1 MEKMIPFYNVASEV
15 TRKDGSNNGIWNHQD
30 RIDTSK
36 EIIIGFSPT
45 NYHTFIICGD
55 QEFHPRF
62 AFNKGRLAKA
72 RRRSIRAGLF
82 IRLTG
87 IDSQTHEKFRQYLK
101 SIKGKR
107 TPSCHLGALQILE
120 SGAGIKL
127 VQSNNKRLKPK
138 EFMLHAFKYGFTHN
152 GRMINS
158 LAYTTRDK
166 SLTDILSD
174 VESFQNH
181 FKWAY
186 ILSDITYFFI
196 RRLSPNSLVRH
207 K

>member
-1 MEKMIPFYNVASEV
+1 MIPFYNISSEV
-15 TRKDGSNNGIWNHQD
+15 TKQDGSNNGIWNHKN

-82 IRLTG
+82 IRLTN
-87 IDSQTHEKFRQYLK
+87 IDSETHEKFRCYLK

-107 TPSCHLGALQILE
+107 TPSCHLGALHILE
-120 SGAGIKL
+120 LGAGIKL
-127 VQSNNKRLKPK
+127 NQINNQKLRPK
-138 EFMLHAFKYGFTHN
+138 EFMLKAFKHGFTAD
-152 GRMINS
+152 GELVES

-166 SLTDILSD
+166 SLNDILSD

-181 FKWAY
+181 FRWAY

-196 RRLSPNSLVRH
+196 KLFSPNSLVRH
-207 K
+207 R

>member
-1 MEKMIPFYNVASEV
+1 MIPLYNISSQV
-15 TRKDGSNNGIWNHQD
+15 TKQDGSNNGIWNHQD
-30 RIDTSK
+30 KINTQK

-62 AFNKGRLAKA
+62 AFNKGRLARA

-87 IDSQTHEKFRQYLK
+87 IEPKIHQNLKNYLK
-101 SIKGKR
+101 EINGKR
-107 TPSCHLGALQILE
+107 TPSCHLGALQVLE
-120 SGAGIKL
+120 AGANIKL
-127 VQSNNKRLKPK
+127 NKDRKEKLKPK
-138 EFMLHAFKYGFTHN
+138 DFMLHAFEYGFNHN
-152 GRMINS
+152 GEVIKS

-166 SLTDILSD
+166 DLTDIIHD

-181 FKWAY
+181 FRWAY

-196 RRLSPNSLVRH
+196 KLISPSSLVTQR
-207 K
+207 